1 MTDITRHRSLEDLFL
16 EIASRLR
23 QVTDFEFIT
32 FNLHDPA
39 TNQMFVHYSMGIEL
53 EPHNERSKC

>member
-1 MTDITRHRSLEDLFL
+1 MTDITRYRSLEDLFL

-23 QVTDFEFIT
+23 QVT
-32 FNLHDPA
+32 